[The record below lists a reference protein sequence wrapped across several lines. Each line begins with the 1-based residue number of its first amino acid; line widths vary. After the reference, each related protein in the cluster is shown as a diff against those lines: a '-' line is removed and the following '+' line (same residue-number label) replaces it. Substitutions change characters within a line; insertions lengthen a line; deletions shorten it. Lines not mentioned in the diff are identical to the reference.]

1 MDASGFARDCHGGS
15 RHSAG
20 QRIDLS
26 AQAGGFAASR
36 ARKSRDLGPHQGPD
50 RQVSATDL
58 LRKSFPL
65 VRPDTKLCGNV
76 VSVQAVV
83 GLGHLQTFGE
93 SLGGRPLYS
102 RKRTTP
108 RGSFRP
114 QVSEAAAGRWL
125 DPSPFT
131 AVGKP
136 RHDVR
141 QIGATDSPHGLTAP
155 QTAAPSK

>member
-1 MDASGFARDCHGGS
+1 MHLDLPALATEDQDIPLANGFTYRRKRGDLLHPERES
-15 RHSAG
+15 RETLDRIKAQIGRSPRRTCFANRSRWLDRILNCAAMLSACRRWSAWVICKHSA
-20 QRIDLS
+20 
-26 AQAGGFAASR
+26 
-36 ARKSRDLGPHQGPD
+36 
-50 RQVSATDL
+50 
-58 LRKSFPL
+58 
-65 VRPDTKLCGNV
+65 
-76 VSVQAVV
+76 
-83 GLGHLQTFGE
+83 

-114 QVSEAAAGRWL
+114 QVSEAAGRCL

-141 QIGATDSPHGLTAP
+141 QRGATDAPHGLTAP
-155 QTAAPSK
+155 QTAAPNK

>member
-20 QRIDLS
+20 ERLDLS

-93 SLGGRPLYS
+93 SR
-102 RKRTTP
+102 RTSALLP
-108 RGSFRP
+108 KADNAARVFS
-114 QVSEAAAGRWL
+114 AAGLRGGGSL
-125 DPSPFT
+125 P
-131 AVGKP
+131 
-136 RHDVR
+136 
-141 QIGATDSPHGLTAP
+141 
-155 QTAAPSK
+155 